1 MLAGFKLIFFSVSYK
16 WQSGSRLVLQPALFN
31 EGYFSMDS
39 VSQSWKTERWL
50 GPQWQQ
56 GRANALQILLCQG
69 VANTGLPI
77 QPAESMC
84 CALETEKDPATGIRA
99 NSYTWVLCH
108 LQVEKIHKWI

>member
-1 MLAGFKLIFFSVSYK
+1 
-16 WQSGSRLVLQPALFN
+16 
-31 EGYFSMDS
+31 MDS
-39 VSQSWKTERWL
+39 VSQAWKTERWL

-84 CALETEKDPATGIRA
+84 CALETEKEKSQQLGFVPIPTLGFSVTYKWRK
-99 NSYTWVLCH
+99 YTNGSECAVDQNNPSTQMLGS
-108 LQVEKIHKWI
+108 I